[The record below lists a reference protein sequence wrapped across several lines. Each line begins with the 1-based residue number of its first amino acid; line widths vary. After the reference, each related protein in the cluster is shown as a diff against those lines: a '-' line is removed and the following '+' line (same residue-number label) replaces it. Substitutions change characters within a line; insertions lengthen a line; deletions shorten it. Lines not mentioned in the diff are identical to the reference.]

1 MVQNSER
8 FQFIN
13 RSERATYIYNV
24 YKEYL
29 DDGVVDVGSYKSD
42 LRRYVRGNYYG
53 LDILESEDVDCVLDL
68 EKSKIPLEESSYNCV
83 VCTDVLEHVDN
94 FNAVFSELL
103 RVSNRYVLISLPNL
117 YNYETVIRILLG
129 KKIKFYG
136 LESSDTNDRHK
147 WFPSHFQTID
157 YFEEN
162 KKLHGYEIIDVHAHP
177 LRYRGLKGHIIL
189 WILKVLTL
197 RRYKELTTMSTWIL
211 LKKNA

>member
-1 MVQNSER
+1 MVRNSER

-13 RSERATYIYNV
+13 QSERATYIYKV

-42 LRRYVRGNYYG
+42 LRRYVRGKYYG

-68 EKSKIPLEESSYNCV
+68 EKSKIPLKDSSYNCV
-83 VCTDVLEHVDN
+83 VCSDVLEHVDN
-94 FNAVFSELL
+94 FNGVFAELL

-136 LESSDTNDRHK
+136 LESSDADDRHK

-157 YFEEN
+157 YFKKN
-162 KKLHGYEIIDVHAHP
+162 KKLH
-177 LRYRGLKGHIIL
+177 
-189 WILKVLTL
+189 
-197 RRYKELTTMSTWIL
+197 
-211 LKKNA
+211 